1 METASIDFFEKY
13 FPNAPIHKI
22 GEDFF
27 VADVY
32 VSKNSQFTLPY
43 PLKFDG
49 IITMFCSKG
58 NLVLTIDLVDY
69 LAEPDTFFVSV
80 PGDIIKLRKDD
91 NYKGNLHLH
100 VMAISNRLLDVMNL
114 NRQYASLLFKYRM
127 VKATGKYKN
136 LILGYRAILQS
147 LTEFDHPHLEES
159 LCCILRSLY
168 TESMFAWKEL
178 SPAIMPTTRNR
189 DKSTIYDTFI
199 QAVNAHHNAHHD
211 LSFYADMMNIT
222 AKHLSTTIKA
232 FCGKTAAEILDSY
245 ILMEAKNL
253 IKYTSKSVKQISE
266 ELGFASQLSFYR
278 FFLRH
283 EGVSPTDY
291 RKSE

>member
-1 METASIDFFEKY
+1 METSDLSFFEKN

-22 GEDFF
+22 GEDFL

-32 VSKNSQFTLPY
+32 ISKNSPFTIAY
-43 PLKFDG
+43 PIKFDG

-58 NLVLTIDLVDY
+58 SLVLTIDLVDY

-80 PGDIIKLRKDD
+80 PGDIISLRKEES
-91 NYKGNLHLH
+91 NKSNLHLH
-100 VMAISNRLLDVMNL
+100 VMAISNRILDKLNL

-127 VKATGKYKN
+127 VKATGKYKD
-136 LILGYRAILQS
+136 LIIAYRAILQS
-147 LTEFDHPHLEES
+147 LAQLDHPNLEDS
-159 LCCILRSLY
+159 LCNILRSLY

-189 DKSTIYDTFI
+189 DKSTIYDSFI
-199 QAVNAHHNAHHD
+199 KAVSTYHNKHHE
-211 LSFYADMMNIT
+211 LSFYADQLNIT

-253 IKYTSKSVKQISE
+253 IKYTSKSVKQISD
-266 ELGFASQLSFYR
+266 ELGFSSQLSFYR

-283 EGVSPTDY
+283 EGLTPTDY